1 MKVVMAANDTLERLW
16 WKEPMVWLV
25 AGLPIVAV
33 IASFTTYYIAADKP
47 DTLVNAGYHKEGMAP
62 GKNTILDDRAVALSV
77 SADLVVIDG
86 NAKLKLNGQF
96 QSPPA
101 SLQLL
106 LLHPTQSDQ
115 DMVIPFKS
123 VGMGQYAGVISAN
136 NVGKR
141 QWVLMPIDNA
151 WRLSGELMLPMTNVV
166 RLTSD
171 SSRNHP

>member
-1 MKVVMAANDTLERLW
+1 MATDDTLERLW

-62 GKNTILDDRAVALSV
+62 SKDTALDDRAVALSV
-77 SADLVVIDG
+77 SADLALNDG
-86 NAKLKLNGQF
+86 IAKLKLNGQF

-106 LLHPTQSDQ
+106 LLHPTQSNQ
-115 DMVIPFKS
+115 DVVVPFKG
-123 VGMGQYAGVISAN
+123 VGMGQYTGVISAGII
-136 NVGKR
+136 GKR
-141 QWVLMPIDNA
+141 QWILMPIDNA
-151 WRLSGELMLPMTNVV
+151 WRLSGELMLPMTSVV